1 MLPLRRYDT
10 VSCQFAF
17 QYAFE
22 SLAVART
29 AIANVAQVLA
39 PGGYFFGTVP
49 NADEIMNRL
58 NTESKDHRTI
68 EAKHYRIIFDEP
80 VDMQCRSRS
89 PFGMRYTF
97 YLVDAIDGCP
107 EYLIPMP
114 VFRMYRALCPSFT
127 WWLLVLFRMCEEA
140 GLGFVQELSFPRFYE
155 HYSQMGEYENLLRR
169 MGVIDPLD
177 GQIVLNDDERAVA
190 SLYTTFVFRKKT
202 TSL

>member
-1 MLPLRRYDT
+1 MHFD
-10 VSCQFAF
+10 
-17 QYAFE
+17 
-22 SLAVART
+22 
-29 AIANVAQVLA
+29 A
-39 PGGYFFGTVP
+39 PYR
-49 NADEIMNRL
+49 NRL
-58 NTESKDHRTI
+58 STESKDHCTI
-68 EAKHYRIIFDEP
+68 EAKHYRIVFDEP
-80 VDMQCRSRS
+80 VDMQCRSRN

-114 VFRMYRALCPSFT
+114 VFRA
-127 WWLLVLFRMCEEA
+127 MCEEA

-202 TSL
+202 PL